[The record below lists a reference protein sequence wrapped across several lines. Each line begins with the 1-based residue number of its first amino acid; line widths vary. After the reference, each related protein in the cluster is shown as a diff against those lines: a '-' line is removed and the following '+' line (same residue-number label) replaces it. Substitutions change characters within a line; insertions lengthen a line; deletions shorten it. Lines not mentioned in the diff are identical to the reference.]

1 MSSNNSIV
9 GLKIKGIRESKNLSI
24 EEIADR
30 SGLSVEQIESIENDQ
45 NLPSLGPLIK
55 IARALGVRLGTF
67 MDDNDSLGPVIC
79 RAADRERDSSISF
92 SNGAVDARKHMEYH
106 PLAQQ
111 KAGRHMEPFV
121 IDINPEESP
130 EFQLSAHEG
139 EEFIYVMQGEV
150 EIVYG
155 KETFRLEEG
164 DSIFYDS
171 IVKHH
176 VHGAPGK
183 SAKILAVVYIP
194 F

>member
-1 MSSNNSIV
+1 MSNNNSAL
-9 GLKIKGIRESKNLSI
+9 GSKIKGIRESRNLSV
-24 EEIADR
+24 EEIAES
-30 SGLSVEQIESIENDQ
+30 SGLTVDQINSIENDE

-55 IARALGVRLGTF
+55 IARAMGVRLGTF
-67 MDDNDSLGPVIC
+67 MDDNDALGPVIC
-79 RAADRERDSSISF
+79 RAKDREKDNSISF

-121 IDINPEESP
+121 IDINPEDKP
-130 EFQLSAHEG
+130 EFTLSAHEG
-139 EEFIYVMQGEV
+139 EEFIYVMSGEV
-150 EIVYG
+150 EIEYG
-155 KETFRLEEG
+155 KEKYTLHEG

>member
-1 MSSNNSIV
+1 MSDKTTFIGS
-9 GLKIKGIRESKNLSI
+9 KIKGIRESKNLSI
-24 EEIADR
+24 EEIAES
-30 SGLSVEQIESIENDQ
+30 SGLSAEQIVSIENDE

-67 MDDNDSLGPVIC
+67 MDDSDDLGPVVC
-79 RAADRERDSSISF
+79 HAEDRERNSSISF

-106 PLAQQ
+106 PLAQK

-121 IDINPEESP
+121 IDIHPEEKHD
-130 EFQLSAHEG
+130 FMLSAHEG
-139 EEFIYVMQGEV
+139 EEFIYVMQGEI

-155 KETFRLEEG
+155 KETYNLKEG

>member
-1 MSSNNSIV
+1 MSNNNSAL
-9 GLKIKGIRESKNLSI
+9 GSKIKGIRESRNLSV
-24 EEIADR
+24 EEIAES
-30 SGLSVEQIESIENDQ
+30 SGLTVDQINSIENDE

-55 IARALGVRLGTF
+55 IARAMGVRLGTF
-67 MDDNDSLGPVIC
+67 MDDNDALGPVIC
-79 RAADRERDSSISF
+79 RAKDREKKSSISF

-121 IDINPEESP
+121 IDINPEDKT
-130 EFQLSAHEG
+130 EFNLSAHEG
-139 EEFIYVMQGEV
+139 EEFIYVMNGEV
-150 EIVYG
+150 EIEYG
-155 KETFRLEEG
+155 KEKYTLHEG